1 MMRNLV
7 PFLVYAAAVWA
18 DSAWPNGLTVTFNGG
33 TALEIHTES
42 TLANSPLSTSGSVA
56 ISDRNEVSRTVL
68 DKQGR
73 MLFTYDIEA
82 TPEGSPSRYTIR
94 IKPHDPNRVNLSY
107 FTFAAG
113 DQLTIGGAAYT
124 VRADGKVAIDG
135 IGDVVAAGL
144 SPDRLS
150 AVLRE
155 RLKESVPVTVKAARR
170 DVPTVAAIREF
181 KGVKIGEGVSIDILF
196 NPSTGERIFDVIQP
210 LAPGPR
216 GVQTA
221 REAPKMEDEFSLMKA
236 RIAINGKTVEEPGN
250 NWMIGGALKIS
261 LPGHGTVYLALQPVT
276 SHPFQAVGRAEK
288 GKLSF
293 PIGAD
298 FVEITSPENIMK
310 KSAYRTIWVYWDANA
325 PNTETVDIT
334 CSGTIESLLPKK
346 ESR

>member
-1 MMRNLV
+1 MIRR
-7 PFLVYAAAVWA
+7 FLPVFVCAAAAWA

-56 ISDRNEVSRTVL
+56 ISDRNEVSRTVV

-82 TPEGSPSRYTIR
+82 TPEGGSSARYTIR

-113 DQLTIGGAAYT
+113 DQVAVGDAVYT
-124 VRADGKVAIDG
+124 VRADGKIAVDRVG
-135 IGDVVAAGL
+135 EVMAAGL
-144 SPDRLS
+144 SPDRL
-150 AVLRE
+150 ATALRD
-155 RLKESVPVTVKAARR
+155 RLKEHVNVSVKSARR
-170 DVPTVAAIREF
+170 DVPTVAAVREF
-181 KGVKIGEGVSIDILF
+181 KGVKIGEGVSIDILH

-210 LAPGPR
+210 LSPGPR

-221 REAPKMEDEFSLMKA
+221 REAPKLEDEFSLMKA

-250 NWMIGGALKIS
+250 NWMIGGALKIA
-261 LPGHGTVYLALQPVT
+261 LPGHGTVYLAVSPVT
-276 SHPFQAVGRAEK
+276 SHAFQAVGRAEK

-293 PIGAD
+293 PIGPD

-310 KSAYRTIWVYWDANA
+310 KSAYRTIWVYWDPNA

-346 ESR
+346 